1 MILIK
6 NSLNKKLSYNNRI
19 KMSGRDQ
26 TILSQEIQALE
37 TMLQQ
42 LDSEMMSI
50 EANIECETLKRI
62 TMRFLQVLKDRAETK
77 IRLLRESQ
85 S

>member
-1 MILIK
+1 
-6 NSLNKKLSYNNRI
+6 
-19 KMSGRDQ
+19 MSGRDQ
-26 TILSQEIQALE
+26 ININQEIQALE

-77 IRLLRESQ
+77 LRLLRERQ

>member
-1 MILIK
+1 
-6 NSLNKKLSYNNRI
+6 
-19 KMSGRDQ
+19 MSGRGQ
-26 TILSQEIQALE
+26 TNISQEIQALE

>member
-1 MILIK
+1 
-6 NSLNKKLSYNNRI
+6 
-19 KMSGRDQ
+19 MSGRDQ
-26 TILSQEIQALE
+26 ININQEIQALE

-42 LDSEMMSI
+42 LDSEMRSI

>member
-1 MILIK
+1 
-6 NSLNKKLSYNNRI
+6 
-19 KMSGRDQ
+19 MSGRDQ
-26 TILSQEIQALE
+26 TNISQEIQALE

-77 IRLLRESQ
+77 LRSLRESQ

>member
-1 MILIK
+1 
-6 NSLNKKLSYNNRI
+6 
-19 KMSGRDQ
+19 MSGRDQ
-26 TILSQEIQALE
+26 TNISQEIQALE

-77 IRLLRESQ
+77 LRLLRETQ

>member
-1 MILIK
+1 
-6 NSLNKKLSYNNRI
+6 
-19 KMSGRDQ
+19 MSGRDQ
-26 TILSQEIQALE
+26 TNISQEIQALE
-37 TMLQQ
+37 TMMQQ
-42 LDSEMMSI
+42 LDSEMMNI
-50 EANIECETLKRI
+50 EATIECETLKRI

>member
-1 MILIK
+1 
-6 NSLNKKLSYNNRI
+6 
-19 KMSGRDQ
+19 MSGRDQ
-26 TILSQEIQALE
+26 TNINQEIQALE

>member
-1 MILIK
+1 
-6 NSLNKKLSYNNRI
+6 
-19 KMSGRDQ
+19 MSGRDQ
-26 TILSQEIQALE
+26 TNISQEIQALE
-37 TMLQQ
+37 TMMQQ

>member
-1 MILIK
+1 
-6 NSLNKKLSYNNRI
+6 
-19 KMSGRDQ
+19 MSGRDQ
-26 TILSQEIQALE
+26 TNISQEIQALE

-77 IRLLRESQ
+77 IRFLRESQ

>member
-1 MILIK
+1 
-6 NSLNKKLSYNNRI
+6 
-19 KMSGRDQ
+19 MSGRDQ
-26 TILSQEIQALE
+26 ININQEIQALE

-77 IRLLRESQ
+77 LRLLRESQ